1 MPSVERVK
9 KEIHRILKIIQ
20 SAQFESCLPLEKGY
34 KNLTFHA
41 GIYALKSEG
50 NEILYIGKASAFRTR
65 FQNGHQALN
74 QMFLDGWSAQSVR
87 VVAVPITARYLD
99 ALLTIEKG
107 LIFAAQPSYNRRI
120 PISEV
125 AAMQQLQP
133 STGRLAEILRFLP
146 DAVVDALEDHADTYG
161 LSDAQVL
168 ELAIVQFLD
177 LNAVTFG
184 EIEHFK
190 GMGALREENAI
201 LKAQLKA
208 LGHSIEDS

>member
-1 MPSVERVK
+1 MPSVERVE

-87 VVAVPITARYLD
+87 VVAVHITARYLD

-107 LIFAAQPSYNRRI
+107 LIFAAQPSSGMFSKREKNNVKAKTLVQQGFYRI
-120 PISEV
+120 GKFE
-125 AAMQQLQP
+125 
-133 STGRLAEILRFLP
+133 
-146 DAVVDALEDHADTYG
+146 
-161 LSDAQVL
+161 
-168 ELAIVQFLD
+168 
-177 LNAVTFG
+177 
-184 EIEHFK
+184 
-190 GMGALREENAI
+190 
-201 LKAQLKA
+201 
-208 LGHSIEDS
+208 